1 MQYSGIIYNDFSAAP
16 GVSVTFFTQGCPH
29 RCQGCHN
36 PETWDFEGGKEFTP
50 DLIDKICEALTANGI
65 QRNFCLM
72 GGEPL
77 CQENIFLSNLIIKS
91 IKERLPQVKIYVW
104 TGYVYEELIHNN
116 NKHIQMLLDATDV
129 LIDGPYVEA
138 MKDLT
143 LPMRGSSNQRIID
156 LTNFRK
162 NDIIEENE

>member
-1 MQYSGIIYNDFSAAP
+1 
-16 GVSVTFFTQGCPH
+16 
-29 RCQGCHN
+29 
-36 PETWDFEGGKEFTP
+36 
-50 DLIDKICEALTANGI
+50 
-65 QRNFCLM
+65 M

-104 TGYVYEELIHNN
+104 TGYVYEELLRNN

-162 NDIIEENE
+162 NAIIEENE